1 MGWSGEPPWES
12 PQSSPASPT
21 SRFQFPAKGI
31 LGSRPV
37 SMKILLVFPPFYL
50 EPMYSLP
57 PLGLLN
63 LATVLKTSPH
73 QTTILDFPLAIRK
86 GLIRLDSTIYEQCAS
101 RILEEG
107 PDLVGFSVQCTTYP
121 PSARSPGSS
130 RNGNPGSGSYSGT
143 QRRLC
148 GQANIDVLP
157 LDRRHRP
164 RRRRD
169 HIFRACGRL

>member
-12 PQSSPASPT
+12 PQSSPATPAY
-21 SRFQFPAKGI
+21 RFQLPAGGP

-107 PDLVGFSVQCTTYP
+107 PDLCGVFRSMSPPIRP
-121 PSARSPGSS
+121 PSRSPGSS
-130 RNGNPGSGSYSGT
+130 RNGNPGSGSYSGDT
-143 QRRLC
+143 TP
-148 GQANIDVLP
+148 P
-157 LDRRHRP
+157 LWTSEH
-164 RRRRD
+164 
-169 HIFRACGRL
+169 